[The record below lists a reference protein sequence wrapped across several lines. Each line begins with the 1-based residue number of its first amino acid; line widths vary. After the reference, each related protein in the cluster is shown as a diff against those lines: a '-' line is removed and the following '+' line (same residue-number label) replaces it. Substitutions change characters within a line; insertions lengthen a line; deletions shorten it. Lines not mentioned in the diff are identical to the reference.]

1 MVMLVKEVKL
11 VILVIQVK
19 LVVVVIHVKGGNAGN
34 TGIAG
39 NTGNAG
45 KNSNYSGSV
54 DKDGKDIDVKFNAAK
69 RVKPM
74 K

>member
-1 MVMLVKEVKL
+1 MVMLLKEVKL

-19 LVVVVIHVKGGNAGN
+19 LVVVVIHVKGGN
-34 TGIAG
+34 AG